1 MDTILKN
8 SNYAGLGEADSKD
21 SGLELEGYYG
31 FLLGVIPDN
40 DLQKAIRSAL
50 WPVISRMKVVRYFVR
65 IWGFFHRPPEQG
77 NYSDQAVL
85 SRLSQH

>member
-40 DLQKAIRSAL
+40 DLQKRL
-50 WPVISRMKVVRYFVR
+50 GLVFGHDLKNEGRTLFCENL
-65 IWGFFHRPPEQG
+65 GFLPPPTR
-77 NYSDQAVL
+77 ARKL
-85 SRLSQH
+85 

>member
-8 SNYAGLGEADSKD
+8 SNYARLGEADSKD

-40 DLQKAIRSAL
+40 DLQ
-50 WPVISRMKVVRYFVR
+50 
-65 IWGFFHRPPEQG
+65 
-77 NYSDQAVL
+77 SD
-85 SRLSQH
+85 